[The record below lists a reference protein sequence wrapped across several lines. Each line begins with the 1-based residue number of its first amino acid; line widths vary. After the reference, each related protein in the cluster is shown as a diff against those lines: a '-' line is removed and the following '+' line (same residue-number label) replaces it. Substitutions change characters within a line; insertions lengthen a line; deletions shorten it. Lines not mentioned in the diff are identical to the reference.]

1 MRDAARRVITRVK
14 YLAQNLQKR
23 KMDDVR
29 NDSFVLVGE
38 GRETLGAWVVNGNR
52 ALLASV
58 LPACYN
64 ACVQED
70 LLSQGSTPF
79 N

>member
-1 MRDAARRVITRVK
+1 
-14 YLAQNLQKR
+14 
-23 KMDDVR
+23 MDNFRYDL
-29 NDSFVLVGE
+29 FVLAGE

-70 LLSQGSTPF
+70 LLSQGNTPF
-79 N
+79 NQL